1 MSRHNGLFDTTWFK
15 INYISDS
22 NIDSVQ
28 IKLHAAWSLGIAE
41 SNCSLMEGTQLVHI
55 LGGRKLVA
63 LLVLSVVLFVLFF
76 AIGEF
81 EAVRKFMVSVHWR
94 TSFMLV
100 MRYLQKPRQ
109 IDSVPRLE
117 HLKTCRPS
125 KLRGFGIKSTR
136 NIKGDH
142 SPFRWATNMLTVRLH
157 YASYFIS
164 VFNVLT
170 MTLYSLIPCPPSKQW
185 AIFNPV
191 ASHQRITSETVR
203 YSDIRPVSCQL
214 MSEMQRM

>member
-94 TSFMLV
+94 ASFMLV
-100 MRYLQKPRQ
+100 MRYLQKPTQ

-117 HLKTCRPS
+117 PQDMQAFKTS
-125 KLRGFGIKSTR
+125 WFWDQKHAKYKGWSFALQMLRICWQYGTMHHTLFLCLTF
-136 NIKGDH
+136 
-142 SPFRWATNMLTVRLH
+142 SPWLYIHWYHVHQASNERFLT
-157 YASYFIS
+157 
-164 VFNVLT
+164 
-170 MTLYSLIPCPPSKQW
+170 P
-185 AIFNPV
+185 
-191 ASHQRITSETVR
+191 
-203 YSDIRPVSCQL
+203 
-214 MSEMQRM
+214 